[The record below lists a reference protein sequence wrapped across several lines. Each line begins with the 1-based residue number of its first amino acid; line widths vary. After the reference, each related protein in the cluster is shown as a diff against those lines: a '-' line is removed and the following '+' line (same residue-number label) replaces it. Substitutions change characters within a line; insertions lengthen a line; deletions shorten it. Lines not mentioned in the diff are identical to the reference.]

1 MDGYCMS
8 GYYMDGY
15 CLTGYMVLHDRVL
28 HGRVLYVWAWT
39 VRACTRAGTCPV
51 LSVYTTWSSRRPAYM
66 HILDRGRQSEV
77 KNVPYRSCRT
87 DFRLKVLN
95 IYNYTV

>member
-39 VRACTRAGTCPV
+39 GTVCMGMDGTGMYTGRYMPGTVRVHHLV
-51 LSVYTTWSSRRPAYM
+51 LPPSSVHAHS
-66 HILDRGRQSEV
+66 
-77 KNVPYRSCRT
+77 
-87 DFRLKVLN
+87 
-95 IYNYTV
+95 